1 LVPLLRMEEQPLL
14 AVDKVRYVGEPVALV
29 LAESRYDAEDAL
41 DHIEVDYEPL
51 PAVAD
56 AGAASQP
63 DAPRVHE
70 QFEDNVSA
78 RIHVRV
84 GAADAAFARADR
96 VVRRRFRMQRVTGVP
111 IENRG
116 VLARPEPDGS
126 LLVWASTQGVHV
138 AREAIAHHLGLAEDR
153 VRVVAQDVGGG
164 FGIKAGAFA
173 EVVLAAWLAHEH
185 GRPVKWTED
194 RSEHLRC
201 AHHARDQVH
210 DIELA
215 LGADGTILG
224 LRDRF
229 SVDAGAY
236 NPHGL
241 GQAYN
246 S

>member
-1 LVPLLRMEEQPLL
+1 
-14 AVDKVRYVGEPVALV
+14 
-29 LAESRYDAEDAL
+29 
-41 DHIEVDYEPL
+41 
-51 PAVAD
+51 
-56 AGAASQP
+56 
-63 DAPRVHE
+63 
-70 QFEDNVSA
+70 
-78 RIHVRV
+78 
-84 GAADAAFARADR
+84 
-96 VVRRRFRMQRVTGVP
+96 
-111 IENRG
+111 
-116 VLARPEPDGS
+116 GS
-126 LLVWASTQGVHV
+126 LLVWASTQSVHV

-185 GRPVKWTED
+185 GRPGKGTED

-246 S
+246 SATHLVGPYRVPALDVECAIYFTNKVNFAPYRGAGRP